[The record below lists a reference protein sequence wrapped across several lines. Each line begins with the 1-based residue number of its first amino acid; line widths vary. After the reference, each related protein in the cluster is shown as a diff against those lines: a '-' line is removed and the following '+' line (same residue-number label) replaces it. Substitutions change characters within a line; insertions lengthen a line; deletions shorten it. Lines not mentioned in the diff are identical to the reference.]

1 MTAIEQEEK
10 SLRMNEE
17 RNEIFEYIMAIEDIK
32 SEEGQQELKYQTEKF
47 EKTFLPESDDEDGI
61 SDKDVVYTKLPWDSI
76 E

>member
-32 SEEGQQELKYQTEKF
+32 SEEGQ
-47 EKTFLPESDDEDGI
+47 
-61 SDKDVVYTKLPWDSI
+61 
-76 E
+76 